1 MKHESQSAASA
12 VSQTRTQIT
21 EEQLSHDKQQQG
33 MSFHVCFSPRAMG
46 SVSAKPTY
54 VGSSAQPARMA
65 TSTWRMLITLAA
77 KVSPFSEV
85 FGE

>member
-1 MKHESQSAASA
+1 MEPESQTAASA

-21 EEQLSHDKQQQG
+21 EEQLSHDKQQEG

-46 SVSAKPTY
+46 SASAKPAY
-54 VGSSAQPARMA
+54 VGSSAQPAGTA
-65 TSTWRMLITLAA
+65 TSTWRTQTTLAA
-77 KVSPFSEV
+77 KVSPFCDV